1 MMLSIPLWLSN
12 LLRLAKVLVIL
23 SLITIS
29 IVIVNNIV
37 SIVAIINGRFGI
49 LIVVSINRRK
59 LVYEIIQI
67 ALWEVNLQKVD
78 PVVLII
84 SKRLKDSYR

>member
-1 MMLSIPLWLSN
+1 MMLSIPLWLSH
-12 LLRLAKVLVIL
+12 LLRLAKELVIF
-23 SLITIS
+23 SLVTIS

>member
-12 LLRLAKVLVIL
+12 LLRLAKVLVIF
-23 SLITIS
+23 SLVTIS

-37 SIVAIINGRFGI
+37 SIVAIINGRFRI
-49 LIVVSINRRK
+49 LKCVSINRRK

-67 ALWEVNLQKVD
+67 ALWEFNLQKVD

-84 SKRLKDSYR
+84 CKRLKDSYR